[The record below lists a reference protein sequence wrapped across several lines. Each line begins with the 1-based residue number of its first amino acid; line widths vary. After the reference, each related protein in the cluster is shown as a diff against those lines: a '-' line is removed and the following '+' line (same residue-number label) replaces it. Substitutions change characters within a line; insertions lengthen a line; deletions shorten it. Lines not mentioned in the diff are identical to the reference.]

1 MKKFKLYL
9 NKDKETKWLNE
20 MSADGYA
27 LTKFFAGVYT
37 FEKCTPGQ
45 YIYQV
50 DFTSGFY
57 KVSDDYREFME
68 EMDAE
73 IITLWEF
80 WVILRKKAADGPFE
94 LYTDTDS
101 QIEHYKK
108 ILIMLKIVT
117 IFEILCFT
125 YEAMAACL
133 TTSVIEIVPLVC
145 MAILALMI
153 IGLLRAVMHTKQKIN
168 ELLEQKGE
176 QPKPIRSRPDKLLL
190 SGLFINMCALIA
202 RDSVSGSIVNIVQIL
217 AIVLMLAGLYRSCR
231 R

>member
-1 MKKFKLYL
+1 MIFI
-9 NKDKETKWLNE
+9 
-20 MSADGYA
+20 
-27 LTKFFAGVYT
+27 LTSIQEDIELFFGVYT
-37 FEKCTPGQ
+37 EL
-45 YIYQV
+45 
-50 DFTSGFY
+50 FT
-57 KVSDDYREFME
+57 VS
-68 EMDAE
+68 
-73 IITLWEF
+73 
-80 WVILRKKAADGPFE
+80 
-94 LYTDTDS
+94 YTDTDS

>member
-1 MKKFKLYL
+1 
-9 NKDKETKWLNE
+9 

-50 DFTSGFY
+50 DFTSGIY

-73 IITLWEF
+73 IITLWGF

>member
-1 MKKFKLYL
+1 
-9 NKDKETKWLNE
+9 
-20 MSADGYA
+20 
-27 LTKFFAGVYT
+27 
-37 FEKCTPGQ
+37 
-45 YIYQV
+45 
-50 DFTSGFY
+50 
-57 KVSDDYREFME
+57 
-68 EMDAE
+68 MDAE
-73 IITLWEF
+73 IITLWGF

-117 IFEILCFT
+117 IFESLCFT

>member
-1 MKKFKLYL
+1 
-9 NKDKETKWLNE
+9 
-20 MSADGYA
+20 
-27 LTKFFAGVYT
+27 
-37 FEKCTPGQ
+37 
-45 YIYQV
+45 
-50 DFTSGFY
+50 
-57 KVSDDYREFME
+57 
-68 EMDAE
+68 
-73 IITLWEF
+73 
-80 WVILRKKAADGPFE
+80 
-94 LYTDTDS
+94 
-101 QIEHYKK
+101 
-108 ILIMLKIVT
+108 
-117 IFEILCFT
+117 
-125 YEAMAACL
+125 MAACL